1 MVGQRYRL
9 NSPTLAILN
18 GDGQH
23 TPVTVPMGGIV
34 EVVAGPLDGNRLV
47 DVKWDGKP
55 LMMFTIDIRERGELL
70 DGDGK

>member
-9 NSPTLAILN
+9 NTSTLAIVN

-23 TPVTVPMGGIV
+23 SPVTVPAGSIV
-34 EVVAGPLDGNRLV
+34 EVVAGPLDGNRLI
-47 DVKWDGKP
+47 DVEWEGKT

-70 DGDGK
+70 DGDGN